1 MPIVDNRIA
10 ALGQCLCAIGGHFGQ
25 TETKRGQGGR
35 GGRRCACPDV
45 SGEAGARWLARE
57 APPAREELPRA
68 RAPASQR
75 TRVRAAGMPCAFC
88 QRWIGGWATFREEDG
103 EWVAF
108 CAPCNAEDS
117 DFKFDS
123 HRKRQPWTQ
132 RVVCSDEE
140 CQEAAQ
146 SCRVTGGGPTYCL
159 RLHGWQRSRR
169 GFWYCPRHAR
179 AWLNEP
185 EPLDKECLECD
196 CDIGHQQMALDD
208 LDAKWQDVGDDGGGG
223 DKGAAV

>member
-1 MPIVDNRIA
+1 M
-10 ALGQCLCAIGGHFGQ
+10 
-25 TETKRGQGGR
+25 
-35 GGRRCACPDV
+35 
-45 SGEAGARWLARE
+45 
-57 APPAREELPRA
+57 PRA

-196 CDIGHQQMALDD
+196 CDIGHQQMALED